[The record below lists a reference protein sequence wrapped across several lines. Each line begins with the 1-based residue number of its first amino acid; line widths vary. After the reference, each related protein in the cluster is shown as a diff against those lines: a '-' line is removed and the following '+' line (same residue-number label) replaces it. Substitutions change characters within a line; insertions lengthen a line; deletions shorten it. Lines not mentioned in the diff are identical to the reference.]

1 MVEPFLRPTFRSCA
15 SPEKV
20 VHWSAGKSCA
30 GRQIG
35 RWREGIQN
43 SPNFSPRHSLE
54 QRLPRA
60 ARVARA
66 RSAMPLCHIGA
77 LGAIPVPRSN
87 RPPPFSSPVFRG
99 LTTAGSCETPGHS
112 TTPGSFPGGLFR
124 PFRCGSRRAGRR
136 SCVSRLRGCLRSLD
150 FFHVPHSMPPGSFA
164 RAHSWR
170 FRHRPCSF
178 RPSGYARR
186 APCGKPSTLLTGNR
200 ALPRAR
206 AHRLL
211 RCYACARPT
220 SSCPPVDWEPGACA
234 RPGSCFSVFA
244 CLPPTATCR

>member
-150 FFHVPHSMPPGSFA
+150 FSTFLI
-164 RAHSWR
+164 
-170 FRHRPCSF
+170 PCLQVHLPALTLGDSGTDPA
-178 RPSGYARR
+178 PSGHR
-186 APCGKPSTLLTGNR
+186 AMPDAHPAVS
-200 ALPRAR
+200 LP
-206 AHRLL
+206 L
-211 RCYACARPT
+211 C
-220 SSCPPVDWEPGACA
+220 
-234 RPGSCFSVFA
+234 
-244 CLPPTATCR
+244 